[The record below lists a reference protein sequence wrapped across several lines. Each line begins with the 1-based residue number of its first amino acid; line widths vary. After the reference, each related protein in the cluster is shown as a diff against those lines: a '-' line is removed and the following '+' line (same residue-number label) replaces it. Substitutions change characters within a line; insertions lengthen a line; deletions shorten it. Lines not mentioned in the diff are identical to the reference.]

1 MASWHKNPRRGA
13 SITERAHV
21 LDLLGR
27 SGEGGKRQVQGGR
40 KYRVV
45 RDFGASLC
53 FPGCQAA
60 AQPAAPHSPAPA
72 SPSPASQPPPEK
84 VKKRKGAPAPGQ
96 CHGEVRGDASVPR
109 SFASVA
115 TCPLRLRYQI
125 SFLLA
130 ASSVLSVRKLKMQL
144 WVSNPDCRRNASFPG
159 HVHARRRAASCGWN
173 SSKVIHVFNS
183 GRRSSLNWSSVLPNS
198 FLCSSL
204 APIT

>member
-1 MASWHKNPRRGA
+1 MAQEPPARCVNHRARTCSRLAWKKRRRRQEAGRYREGGCAVSFGTLVHRFASPAARLQLNRQHRTAQPRRA
-13 SITERAHV
+13 
-21 LDLLGR
+21 R
-27 SGEGGKRQVQGGR
+27 SQ
-40 KYRVV
+40 
-45 RDFGASLC
+45 
-53 FPGCQAA
+53 
-60 AQPAAPHSPAPA
+60 
-72 SPSPASQPPPEK
+72 PASQPPPEK

-130 ASSVLSVRKLKMQL
+130 ASSVLSVGKLKMQL